1 MKEDWSQ
8 LRKGTTD
15 FFVPRVNKRAF
26 IPRHQAPMQ
35 KKAPTSWKAQSSS
48 MRAMVVLHK
57 QRIYAKPE
65 NTWRQ
70 KS

>member
-8 LRKGTTD
+8 LRKGVTD

-26 IPRHQAPMQ
+26 IGRCQAPMQ
-35 KKAPTSWKAQSSS
+35 KKAPTSWKAQSAS
-48 MRAMVVLHK
+48 MRAMMKLHK
-57 QRIYAKPE
+57 QRIYEKPE